1 VQRTDTDRTPCAGIT
16 ETRRIKHSRGCLV
29 SEVGVENLQLS
40 DPAGVRDG
48 TPLPAFGGKGR
59 NYPGYFPVGDVVA
72 LRDLLHRAE
81 TDTHRG
87 LMTTVAT
94 NTVHDTDE
102 EIILR
107 KRLCV
112 GERVILY
119 ASGCF
124 KHDGTWHRYRETISK
139 IAIDTEAFRQ
149 ALLDLG
155 FDPVSY
161 TTEDFVTADDDPEAG
176 DIAYMVA
183 RKPS

>member
-1 VQRTDTDRTPCAGIT
+1 
-16 ETRRIKHSRGCLV
+16 
-29 SEVGVENLQLS
+29 
-40 DPAGVRDG
+40 
-48 TPLPAFGGKGR
+48 
-59 NYPGYFPVGDVVA
+59 
-72 LRDLLHRAE
+72 
-81 TDTHRG
+81 
-87 LMTTVAT
+87 MTTVAM

-107 KRLCV
+107 KRLYV

-124 KHDGTWHRYRETISK
+124 RHDETWHRYRETISK
-139 IAIDTEAFRQ
+139 IAIDTEAFRE

-183 RKPS
+183 QKPS